1 MINKLIEGIFFII
14 NKIFTIIFTPFFTAL
29 FALFPD
35 LSTYLSRILTFLNY
49 ALRYVG
55 VFTTSLFLPNTLFT
69 AIFTYFEIKFS
80 IFILSRSIKFIIN
93 VYNKLKP

>member
-29 FALFPD
+29 FALFPQ
-35 LSTYLSRILTFLNY
+35 LSTFLTYITNFLALAVRYIGFISSLIFIPSNY
-49 ALRYVG
+49 W
-55 VFTTSLFLPNTLFT
+55 TM
-69 AIFTYFEIKFS
+69 IFDYFVIKYS
-80 IFILSRSIKFIIN
+80 IFILAQGVKFIIN